1 MGFFQ
6 VLLDPKDA
14 EKTAFVV
21 PNGHYQMKVMSMGLC
36 NSPATFQ
43 RLTDKLLVNLNWKQC
58 IVYMDDII
66 IFAKDFDQHI
76 LRLSNVLERLQ
87 SANLKCKLEKCK
99 FAVDEIKYLGFY
111 LTKDGLRM
119 DESKVEAILKM
130 PIPKSSKQ
138 VRMFIGAVNHHK
150 LFIKNLG
157 KIAAPL
163 YALQSKKQKFEWTA
177 KCQSAFD
184 LIKQKLTAAPLL
196 IMPNPN
202 KVFHIITDA
211 SGQALG
217 AELAQFADDNQLH
230 PIAYG
235 NRHLVNLN

>member
-6 VLLDPKDA
+6 VL
-14 EKTAFVV
+14 
-21 PNGHYQMKVMSMGLC
+21 
-36 NSPATFQ
+36 
-43 RLTDKLLVNLNWKQC
+43 
-58 IVYMDDII
+58 
-66 IFAKDFDQHI
+66 
-76 LRLSNVLERLQ
+76 
-87 SANLKCKLEKCK
+87 LEKCK

-150 LFIKNLG
+150 RFIKNLG

-184 LIKQKLTAAPLL
+184 LIKQKLTTAPLL

-211 SGQALG
+211 SGQAVG